1 MISFI
6 ARRQPFSIE
15 TAEMLLEQYG
25 SPLYVY
31 DSEVL
36 SETIRHITQAV
47 VYPRTRF
54 HFASVTNG
62 NLALLK
68 IFKDHGWGL
77 HANTPGDVFLGLQAG
92 FDPREIVFSGGNL
105 TRDEFEQMLR
115 WQVATLNL
123 DSLDQLRS
131 LINVY
136 RNWSEKKY
144 LPRLG
149 FRLNLP
155 DLTGKTRTGVSPAEF
170 PAALELTKGS
180 ELQVTGLH
188 FYRGTGTNST
198 PSFTGV
204 IAQVLAV
211 GKQLPAWNY
220 LDFGGGFGYAYHA
233 DRPGFEWQTFGE
245 ELTRQ
250 LSELSQP
257 INLVIEPG
265 RAAIARC
272 GTLLTRVVSAKWQ
285 EDRQIVGTDTTVG
298 NIAVLSVHGGHREV
312 CCWKDSTS
320 QRFTSDV
327 CGNSTFSRDYLS
339 RDGQL
344 PELKAGDVLGI
355 LDVGAYG
362 YAMSSHFL
370 HRPRPAEVLLE
381 EGSPRLIREREGYE
395 VLLNGQLCRREKVEF

>member
-1 MISFI
+1 
-6 ARRQPFSIE
+6 
-15 TAEMLLEQYG
+15 
-25 SPLYVY
+25 
-31 DSEVL
+31 
-36 SETIRHITQAV
+36 
-47 VYPRTRF
+47 
-54 HFASVTNG
+54 
-62 NLALLK
+62 
-68 IFKDHGWGL
+68 
-77 HANTPGDVFLGLQAG
+77 
-92 FDPREIVFSGGNL
+92 EIVFSGGNL
-105 TRDEFEQMLR
+105 TRDEFEQMLW

-131 LINVY
+131 LIDVY
-136 RNWSEKKY
+136 RNWPEKKY

-198 PSFTGV
+198 SSFTSV
-204 IAQVLAV
+204 IAEVLKA
-211 GKQLPAWNY
+211 GQQLPAWNY

-233 DRPGFEWQTFGE
+233 DRPGFEWKTFGD
-245 ELTRQ
+245 ELTCQ
-250 LSELSQP
+250 LLELSQP
-257 INLVIEPG
+257 VNLVIEPG

-298 NIAVLSVHGGHREV
+298 NIAVLAVHGGHREV
-312 CCWKDSTS
+312 SFWKDSS
-320 QRFTSDV
+320 SPRFSTDV

-339 RDGQL
+339 RDAQL

-370 HRPRPAEVLLE
+370 HRPRPAEVLVGQ
-381 EGSPRLIREREGYE
+381 GSPRLIREREGYE
-395 VLLNGQLCRREKVEF
+395 VLLAGQVMGEIVKS

>member
-1 MISFI
+1 MNSFI

-31 DSEVL
+31 DAEVL
-36 SETIRHITQAV
+36 NQTIRHISQAV
-47 VYPRTRF
+47 DYPATRF

-77 HANTPGDVFLGLQAG
+77 HANTPGDVFLGLRAG

-115 WQVATLNL
+115 WQVSTLNL

-131 LINVY
+131 LVDVY
-136 RNWSEKKY
+136 RNWPEKKY
-144 LPRLG
+144 QPRLG

-155 DLTGKTRTGVSPAEF
+155 ELTGKTRTGVSPAEF
-170 PAALELTKGS
+170 GAATNVAQAGGLELSGI
-180 ELQVTGLH
+180 H

-198 PSFTGV
+198 TSFTGV
-204 IAQVLAV
+204 IAEVLKA
-211 GKQLPAWNY
+211 GKQLPAWSY

-233 DRPGFEWQTFGE
+233 DRPGFEWKTFGD

-250 LSELSQP
+250 LLELNRP
-257 INLVIEPG
+257 VNLIIEPG
-265 RAAIARC
+265 RAAIAQC
-272 GTLLTRVVSAKWQ
+272 GTLLTRVVSVKWQ

-312 CCWKDSTS
+312 QCWKDSTS
-320 QRFTSDV
+320 QRFASDV

-339 RDGQL
+339 RDVQL

-370 HRPRPAEVLLE
+370 HRPRPAEVLLGQ
-381 EGSPRLIREREGYE
+381 GSPRLIREREGYE
-395 VLLNGQLCRREKVEF
+395 VLLAGQGMNEIVKS